1 MKVNDHLL
9 NLSDS
14 YLFSA
19 IGQKVKEYRLKN
31 PDCKI
36 ISLGIGD
43 VTRPLV
49 DEVVRSMEEAVAE
62 MAAASTF
69 RGYGD
74 EQGYLFLR
82 QAICGYYAKKNVCLH
97 EDEVFISDGAKSDL
111 GNILDIFS
119 EDNTVLI
126 PDPSYP
132 VYADSNM
139 MAGRNIVS
147 AKGNIEN
154 GFLPLPDPEIRPDL
168 IYLCSPSNPTGAVY
182 TREELKLWV
191 EYALSN
197 SAVILFD
204 AAYEAF
210 VHDPSLPTS
219 IYQVE
224 GAKEC
229 AIEFCSLSKT
239 AGFSGVRC
247 GYTVVPQELV
257 RDGVSLNRLWLRRQ
271 TTKFNGVSY
280 IVQRGAAAVFTD
292 AGLAQ
297 VKENIAYYMENAR
310 LIAQKL
316 DQLGIWHVGGEN
328 APYIWLKCPDS
339 MSSWDYFEYLL
350 SSFQIVGT
358 PGAGFG
364 AQGEGFF
371 RFSSFGS
378 RENILEAMARLS

>member
-1 MKVNDHLL
+1 MHPDIEDICHFYQEGTAKVKSPFESLRQL
-9 NLSDS
+9 PVL
-14 YLFSA
+14 A

-139 MAGRNIVS
+139 MA
-147 AKGNIEN
+147 
-154 GFLPLPDPEIRPDL
+154 
-168 IYLCSPSNPTGAVY
+168 
-182 TREELKLWV
+182 EE
-191 EYALSN
+191 
-197 SAVILFD
+197 
-204 AAYEAF
+204 
-210 VHDPSLPTS
+210 T
-219 IYQVE
+219 
-224 GAKEC
+224 
-229 AIEFCSLSKT
+229 
-239 AGFSGVRC
+239 
-247 GYTVVPQELV
+247 
-257 RDGVSLNRLWLRRQ
+257 
-271 TTKFNGVSY
+271 
-280 IVQRGAAAVFTD
+280 
-292 AGLAQ
+292 
-297 VKENIAYYMENAR
+297 
-310 LIAQKL
+310 
-316 DQLGIWHVGGEN
+316 
-328 APYIWLKCPDS
+328 
-339 MSSWDYFEYLL
+339 
-350 SSFQIVGT
+350 
-358 PGAGFG
+358 
-364 AQGEGFF
+364 
-371 RFSSFGS
+371 
-378 RENILEAMARLS
+378 